1 MSIPSRLTSSCFSKL
16 KLMRII
22 NFMGPRHNRG
32 ARVPVLL
39 AVCAF
44 SSLAKA
50 EEGQGAQPVPVPLA
64 SGPEAGVEPVPTSEV
79 PAGAPVEAPPTAEGG
94 DGALQVAPLTATGTW
109 LGPPAERTVRTYPGA
124 RTVLD
129 EQALSNS
136 GARTLDDALRV
147 VPGVRVQDESGTG
160 LLPNIGMRGLSPAR
174 SEQVLV
180 LMDGIPV
187 SPAPYGQTGLSLFP
201 VTLQTLEAVDVA
213 RGGIATH
220 YGPNNVGGVIN
231 LVTKSIPQKL
241 LVAGRMGVALGPQG
255 MALGDAYARAGGF
268 LSERLG
274 LQLQAN
280 ALLGDSFRSHSHT
293 RAANLLGDAEWRP
306 SDELTLKAKL
316 QYYQAGSDL
325 PGALTPEAYEQ
336 DVTRSQRPLDRFNG
350 HALRGS
356 LVLTRKLGTG
366 SLSVTAFG
374 HQAHRGFSFATPLDA
389 GGNPTKLSSSP
400 RDYGV
405 FGAEV
410 RHALSFEALVPHEVT
425 WGLRY
430 LGERVD
436 YLVDSRDLATDALT
450 VTRDWFF
457 RTHAFAG
464 YVSDTLS
471 LLDGQLKVTPGLRF
485 EHLELRHDDRLK
497 GGRNHNATQD
507 VLPGLSIGYQVVK
520 PLFLFGNYHRS
531 FRPVQFTQITY
542 GNELVSEK
550 ADNFELGARASPLKW
565 LDVGLTW
572 FDMRFQNK
580 LEFVDAA
587 TGFRN
592 LGNARHRGLETSL
605 GFHPFRALDVRL
617 AYTYLDATQRSG
629 VLSGNRLPYASQHEG
644 TFRVAYRRGT
654 LTGNVNGSCRSDAF
668 SDAENTVEE
677 NATGSKGL
685 VPGGC
690 IANVHV
696 SESFRVEETQFRV
709 GLGVNNVLDA
719 RSFTRN
725 VDYSLG
731 RVPSPGRSVL
741 VTLDFEH

>member
-1 MSIPSRLTSSCFSKL
+1 MTS
-16 KLMRII
+16 II
-22 NFMGPRHNRG
+22 NFKFFSRG
-32 ARVPVLL
+32 RRLSLPAMLVAC
-39 AVCAF
+39 AV
-44 SSLAKA
+44 SSLARG
-50 EEGQGAQPVPVPLA
+50 EEASRPQPVPAPLV
-64 SGPEAGVEPVPTSEV
+64 SEPQVEPPLPV
-79 PAGAPVEAPPTAEGG
+79 PAEAVPAPGASVEAEPASATG
-94 DGALQVAPLTATGTW
+94 DGALQMEPLTATGTW

-129 EQALSNS
+129 AQTLSNS

-231 LVTKSIPQKL
+231 LVTKSIPTKL
-241 LVAGRMGVALGPQG
+241 LVEERLGVVVGPRG
-255 MALGDAYARAGGF
+255 LALGDAYGRVGGF
-268 LSERLG
+268 VSEQLG
-274 LQLQAN
+274 LQFQVN
-280 ALLGDSFRSHSHT
+280 ALLGDSFRAHSHT
-293 RAANLLGDAEWRP
+293 FAANFLGDVEWRA
-306 SDELTLKAKL
+306 SDELKLKAKL
-316 QYYQAGSDL
+316 QYYQADSDL

-336 DVTRSQRPLDRFNG
+336 DVTRSQRLLDSFHG
-350 HALRGS
+350 QALRGS
-356 LVLTRKLGTG
+356 VALTRKLGTG
-366 SLSVTAFG
+366 ELGITVFG
-374 HQAHRGFSFATPLDA
+374 HQAHRGFSFANPLDA
-389 GGNPTKLSSSP
+389 GEPPTRLSSSP
-400 RDYGV
+400 RDYTVLGT
-405 FGAEV
+405 EV
-410 RHALSFEALVPHEVT
+410 RHGLSFQALVPHEVT

-436 YLVDSRDLATDALT
+436 YLVNSRELATDTLT

-471 LLDGQLKVTPGLRF
+471 LLDGALRVTPGLRF
-485 EHLELRHDDRLK
+485 EHLELRQDDRLT

-507 VLPGLSIGYQVVK
+507 VLPGLSIGYQVAR

-542 GNELVSEK
+542 GNDLVSEK
-550 ADNFELGARASPLKW
+550 ANNFELGLRAFPLRW

-572 FDMRFQNK
+572 FDMRFQDK
-580 LEFVDAA
+580 LEFVDAN

-605 GFHPFRALDVRL
+605 GFHPLRSLDVRL

-629 VLSGNRLPYASQHEG
+629 AFAGNALPYASPHEG
-644 TFRVAYRRGT
+644 SFRVAYRRGT
-654 LTGNVNGSCRSDAF
+654 LDAHVNGSCRSDAF

-677 NATGSKGL
+677 SANGSKGL

-690 IANVHV
+690 LANIHV
-696 SESFRVEETQFRV
+696 SEQVHLENMNLRV

-719 RSFTRN
+719 RLYTRN

-741 VTLDFEH
+741 LTLDVEC

>member
-1 MSIPSRLTSSCFSKL
+1 MKMTSILNCKSARQSRKL
-16 KLMRII
+16 SLS
-22 NFMGPRHNRG
+22 
-32 ARVPVLL
+32 AVL
-39 AVCAF
+39 AVCAV
-44 SSLAKA
+44 SSVAQA
-50 EEGQGAQPVPVPLA
+50 EEAARPQPVPAPLA
-64 SGPEAGVEPVPTSEV
+64 SEPEAGVGPEPVPEV
-79 PAGAPVEAPPTAEGG
+79 AEPTPAQG
-94 DGALQVAPLTATGTW
+94 DEALQVTPLTATGTW

-129 EQALSNS
+129 AQTLANS

-231 LVTKSIPQKL
+231 LVTKSIPTQL
-241 LVAGRMGVALGPQG
+241 LVAGRLGVAVGPQG
-255 MALGDAYARAGGF
+255 LALGDAYARAGGF
-268 LSERLG
+268 VSERLG

-280 ALLGDSFRSHSHT
+280 ALLGDSFRARSRT
-293 RAANLLGDAEWRP
+293 RAANLLGDVEWRA
-306 SDELTLKAKL
+306 SDELKLKAKL
-316 QYYQAGSDL
+316 QYYQAGSEL

-336 DVTRSQRPLDRFNG
+336 DVMRSQRQLDSFQG
-350 HALRGS
+350 QALRGS
-356 LVLTRKLGTG
+356 VSLTRKLGTG
-366 SLSVTAFG
+366 ELGITVFG
-374 HQAHRGFSFATPLDA
+374 HQAHRAFSFANPLTAGDA
-389 GGNPTKLSSSP
+389 PTRLSSSP
-400 RDYGV
+400 RDYTVLGT
-405 FGAEV
+405 EV
-410 RHALSFEALVPHEVT
+410 RHGLSFQALVPHEVT

-436 YLVDSRDLATDALT
+436 FIVDSRDLTTDTLT

-471 LLDGQLKVTPGLRF
+471 LLDGALKVTPGLRF
-485 EHLELRHDDRLK
+485 EHLELRQDDRLK
-497 GGRNHNATQD
+497 GGRNHNVTQD
-507 VLPGLSIGYQVVK
+507 VLPGLSIGYQVAR

-531 FRPVQFTQITY
+531 FRPVQFAQITF
-542 GNELVSEK
+542 GNDLASEK
-550 ADNFELGARASPLKW
+550 ANNFELGLRAFPLQW

-580 LEFVDAA
+580 LEFVDAN

-605 GFHPFRALDVRL
+605 GFHPLRALDVRL

-629 VLSGNRLPYASQHEG
+629 AFTGNALPYASTHEG
-644 TFRVAYRRGT
+644 TFRVAYRRGS
-654 LTGNVNGSCRSDAF
+654 LEANVNGSCRSDAF
-668 SDAENTVEE
+668 SDPENTVEE
-677 NATGSKGL
+677 NANGSKGV

-690 IANVHV
+690 LSNVHV
-696 SESFRVEETQFRV
+696 SEQVRLEDVKFRV

-719 RSFTRN
+719 RLYTRN

-741 VTLDFEH
+741 LTLDFER

>member
-1 MSIPSRLTSSCFSKL
+1 MNLPMPFKRFRASNLRM
-16 KLMRII
+16 MRII
-22 NFMGPRHNRG
+22 GFTNSLQGRWRH
-32 ARVPVLL
+32 VPVVLG
-39 AVCAF
+39 VCAV
-44 SSLAKA
+44 SSLARA
-50 EEGQGAQPVPVPLA
+50 EEAPRPQPVPAPLVSEPA
-64 SGPEAGVEPVPTSEV
+64 VDAEPVPATPVTPE
-79 PAGAPVEAPPTAEGG
+79 ATDAPAEGG
-94 DGALQVAPLTATGTW
+94 EALQVAPLTATGTW
-109 LGPPAERTVRTYPGA
+109 LGPPAERTVRTYAGA

-129 EQALSNS
+129 EKALSNS

-180 LMDGIPV
+180 LVDGLPV

-231 LVTKSIPQKL
+231 LVTKSIPTEL
-241 LVAGRMGVALGPQG
+241 LVAGRLGVAIGPQG

-268 LSERLG
+268 VSERIG
-274 LQLQAN
+274 VQLQAN
-280 ALLGDSFRSHSHT
+280 AIVGDSFRAHSHT
-293 RAANLLGDAEWRP
+293 RALNLLGDAEWRA
-306 SDELTLKAKL
+306 SEQLKVRAKL

-325 PGALTPEAYEQ
+325 PGALTPETYEQ
-336 DVTRSQRPLDRFNG
+336 DPTRSQRFLDSFTGR
-350 HALRGS
+350 ALRGS
-356 LVLTRKLGTG
+356 VALTRKLGSG
-366 SLSVTAFG
+366 ELNVTVFG
-374 HQAHRGFSFATPLDA
+374 HQAHRGFSFANPLNA
-389 GGNPTKLSSSP
+389 GEAPTRLSTSP
-400 RDYGV
+400 RDYTVLGT
-405 FGAEV
+405 EV
-410 RHALSFEALVPHEVT
+410 RHGLSFQALVPHEVT

-436 YLVDSRDLATDALT
+436 YLVDNKDLATDTLT
-450 VTRDWFF
+450 VSRDWFF

-464 YVSDTLS
+464 YVSDTLA
-471 LLDGQLKVTPGLRF
+471 LLDGALKVTPGLRF

-497 GGRNHNATQD
+497 GGRNHNATND
-507 VLPGLSIGYQVVK
+507 VLPGLSVGYQVAR

-542 GNELVSEK
+542 GNELASEK
-550 ADNFELGARASPLKW
+550 ANNLELGLRAFPLRW

-572 FDMRFQNK
+572 FDIRFQNK
-580 LEFVDAA
+580 LEFVDAN

-592 LGNARHRGLETSL
+592 LGDARHQGLETSL
-605 GFHPFRALDVRL
+605 GFHPLRSLDVRL

-629 VLSGNRLPYASQHEG
+629 AFAGNVLPYASQHEG
-644 TFRVAYRRGT
+644 TFRVAYTRGT
-654 LTGNVNGSCRSDAF
+654 LTANVNGSCRSDAF
-668 SDAENTVEE
+668 SDAENTLEE
-677 NATGSKGL
+677 SANGSKGL

-690 IANVHV
+690 LANVHV
-696 SESFRVEETQFRV
+696 SEQLRFEETTFRV
-709 GLGVNNVLDA
+709 GLGINNVLDA

-741 VTLDFEH
+741 VTLDFQR